1 MRNVLPVVLLL
12 ALLVTAG
19 PAGAVIGTI
28 DNVPAATLMLPYFEV
43 DLDNANGVNTL
54 FSINNSASAAVLT
67 KVVVWSDQGIPVLN
81 FNVYLTG
88 YDVQTISLRDVLVGG
103 SLPRTASAAQDP
115 TDTFSPQGLLSQD
128 VGFPNCSNLPYPTMP
143 ISNSFR
149 AHLQAWLIGAES
161 PGTQNC
167 AGSKTWL
174 EGGNRIAR
182 GYVTVDTV
190 SDCDLFFPGEWAD
203 YSLALTDQNVLWG
216 DWFVVNTGENFAQGD
231 MLVHIESCPT
241 CFVAG
246 DHTFYGRY
254 NGTTSD
260 DAREPLPTSWA
271 SRYLNG
277 GPFNGGTSLLI
288 WRETDS
294 TTKPYSC
301 TLDGPNNWYPLD
313 TAQVLIFDETEQPV
327 EEEICPGDPTCPLE
341 VQIVNAAQ
349 RIDVE
354 TGLLSPFD
362 FGWVYLNLQHTD
374 LFDVYGDF
382 AAQSWVIVTMDA
394 LGRFSVGY
402 DVLQLDNANNPAD
415 PIDSF

>member
-1 MRNVLPVVLLL
+1 MRNVLPMVLLL

-43 DLDNANGVNTL
+43 DLDNANGINTL
-54 FSINNSASAAVLT
+54 FSINNSAAAAVLT
-67 KVVVWSDQGIPVLN
+67 KVVVWSDQGVPVLN

-103 SLPRTASAAQDP
+103 NVPRTASDGQDP
-115 TDTFSPQGLLSQD
+115 SDLVSPQGPLSQD
-128 VGFPNCSNLPYPTMP
+128 VNFASCTQLPFTNPA

-149 AHLQAWLIGAES
+149 LHLQQWLTGIES
-161 PGTQNC
+161 TATHNC
-167 AGSKTWL
+167 AGSKNPETP
-174 EGGNRIAR
+174 RIAR

-190 SDCDLFFPGEWAD
+190 STCDIFFPGDWAT
-203 YSLALTDQNVLWG
+203 YGPTLTDQNVLWG
-216 DWFVVNTGENFAQGD
+216 DWFLVNTGENFAQGD

-241 CFVAG
+241 CFVPG

-254 NGTTSD
+254 NGATAD
-260 DAREPLPTSWA
+260 DGREPLPTSWA
-271 SRYLNG
+271 TRYLNG
-277 GPFNGGTSLLI
+277 GPFDGGTSLLI

-294 TTKPYSC
+294 TTQPYSC
-301 TLDGPNNWYPLD
+301 TLDGPHNWYPLD
-313 TAQVLIFDETEQPV
+313 TAQVLIFDEAEQPV
-327 EEEICPGDPTCPLE
+327 EEEVCPGDPTCPFE

-362 FGWVYLNLQHTD
+362 FGWVFLNLQHTD
-374 LFDVYGDF
+374 LLDVYGDDD
-382 AAQSWVIVTMDA
+382 AQSWVIVTMDA
-394 LGRFSVGY
+394 LGRFSVGF
-402 DVLQLDNANNPAD
+402 DVLQLDNANDPAD
-415 PIDSF
+415 SIDSF